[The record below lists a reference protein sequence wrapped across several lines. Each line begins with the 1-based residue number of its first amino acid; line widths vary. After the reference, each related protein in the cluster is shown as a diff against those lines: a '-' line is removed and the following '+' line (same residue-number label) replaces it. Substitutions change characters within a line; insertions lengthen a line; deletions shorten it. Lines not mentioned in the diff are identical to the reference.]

1 MHMFTR
7 YFRNFLLAGLLVIA
21 AMPSA
26 SARDG
31 YKIQLKF
38 TDIKDTLVY
47 LAHYYGKPLPTIY
60 RRDSVK
66 LDKNGVG
73 TMQTK
78 EKIVGGIYMILLSDK
93 ATYFDFLLN
102 NGDDITINAS
112 IKGLPLSVKFIGSEE
127 NNHFLEYGRFL
138 STFGAEQQQ
147 FMDELKTAKT
157 TADSTAITKKM
168 TEKGKALMRYRK
180 DYAKKYPNS
189 LLSKIFNAL
198 NLPEVPEG
206 KHYLADGK
214 TEDTAFAY
222 NYYKAHYWDGFDFT
236 DNRLIHAPIYD
247 ARLNEYFNRLVMQ
260 YEDSVIKEGEAL
272 LKKTKNSEEL
282 FKYTLWWL
290 TNNAGSSKVMGMDA
304 VYVYFVENYHMKGL
318 ATWLS
323 DEDLKKHID
332 NARKIAPNVIGN
344 LAPDLNM
351 RDTANRDL
359 PLSSVKSKYTL
370 LVFWSPD
377 CGHCKDEM
385 PKLDSVYRAVLKN
398 KGVKIYA
405 VTTLNDEKMWKDFIK
420 EKKLQDWINV
430 WDPEV
435 RTNFRDKYNVYMT
448 PILYLLDEK
457 KIIKGKRIDYT
468 NIAGLLEFLEKKEKA
483 GKQ

>member
-1 MHMFTR
+1 
-7 YFRNFLLAGLLVIA
+7 
-21 AMPSA
+21 
-26 SARDG
+26 
-31 YKIQLKF
+31 
-38 TDIKDTLVY
+38 
-47 LAHYYGKPLPTIY
+47 
-60 RRDSVK
+60 
-66 LDKNGVG
+66 
-73 TMQTK
+73 
-78 EKIVGGIYMILLSDK
+78 
-93 ATYFDFLLN
+93 
-102 NGDDITINAS
+102 
-112 IKGLPLSVKFIGSEE
+112 
-127 NNHFLEYGRFL
+127 
-138 STFGAEQQQ
+138 
-147 FMDELKTAKT
+147 
-157 TADSTAITKKM
+157 
-168 TEKGKALMRYRK
+168 
-180 DYAKKYPNS
+180 
-189 LLSKIFNAL
+189 
-198 NLPEVPEG
+198 
-206 KHYLADGK
+206 
-214 TEDTAFAY
+214 
-222 NYYKAHYWDGFDFT
+222 
-236 DNRLIHAPIYD
+236 
-247 ARLNEYFNRLVMQ
+247 
-260 YEDSVIKEGEAL
+260 VIKEGEAL

-420 EKKLQDWINV
+420 EKKLQDWIHV

-468 NIAGLLEFLEKKEKA
+468 NIAGLLEFLE
-483 GKQ
+483 Q

>member
-1 MHMFTR
+1 
-7 YFRNFLLAGLLVIA
+7 
-21 AMPSA
+21 
-26 SARDG
+26 
-31 YKIQLKF
+31 
-38 TDIKDTLVY
+38 
-47 LAHYYGKPLPTIY
+47 
-60 RRDSVK
+60 
-66 LDKNGVG
+66 
-73 TMQTK
+73 
-78 EKIVGGIYMILLSDK
+78 
-93 ATYFDFLLN
+93 
-102 NGDDITINAS
+102 
-112 IKGLPLSVKFIGSEE
+112 
-127 NNHFLEYGRFL
+127 
-138 STFGAEQQQ
+138 
-147 FMDELKTAKT
+147 
-157 TADSTAITKKM
+157 
-168 TEKGKALMRYRK
+168 
-180 DYAKKYPNS
+180 
-189 LLSKIFNAL
+189 
-198 NLPEVPEG
+198 
-206 KHYLADGK
+206 
-214 TEDTAFAY
+214 
-222 NYYKAHYWDGFDFT
+222 
-236 DNRLIHAPIYD
+236 
-247 ARLNEYFNRLVMQ
+247 
-260 YEDSVIKEGEAL
+260 VIKEGEAL

-359 PLSSVKSKYTL
+359 PLSSV
-370 LVFWSPD
+370 
-377 CGHCKDEM
+377 DEM

-420 EKKLQDWINV
+420 EKKLQDWIHV